1 MHLTADSRSAR
12 IIPGVRKLALL
23 PCAAIAAIAVGASTG
38 AAAPT
43 GTLSV
48 DQGKGVVTIEIRGS
62 VIGVL
67 QKGTVRI
74 TDQSPRDRFVPVV
87 AGRRLTVTRAGPR
100 TLLYKGQALRF
111 RMLGGSSRIVVKG
124 NGMSVS
130 AVGRGYV
137 TLDGDRRFPE
147 DVAGYYSLD
156 GTNCTLD
163 VTLCTPLP
171 DFPERHAIGPQPVSR
186 SSRIG

>member
-1 MHLTADSRSAR
+1 MHLTADSRWAP

-23 PCAAIAAIAVGASTG
+23 PCVAIAAIAVGASVG

-48 DQGKGVVTIEIRGS
+48 EQGKGTVTIEIRGS
-62 VIGVL
+62 VLGRL
-67 QKGTVRI
+67 DKGTVRI
-74 TDQSPRDRFVPVV
+74 TDLSPRDRFVPVV
-87 AGRRLTVTRAGPR
+87 AGRRLTVRRTAPR

-111 RMLGGSSRIVVKG
+111 RMLGGSSRLVVKG

-130 AVGRGYV
+130 AVGRGHV

-156 GTNCTLD
+156 GTDCALD
-163 VTLCTPLP
+163 VSLCTPLP
-171 DFPERHAIGPQPVSR
+171 DFPERHVIGPQPVSTG
-186 SSRIG
+186 SRIG